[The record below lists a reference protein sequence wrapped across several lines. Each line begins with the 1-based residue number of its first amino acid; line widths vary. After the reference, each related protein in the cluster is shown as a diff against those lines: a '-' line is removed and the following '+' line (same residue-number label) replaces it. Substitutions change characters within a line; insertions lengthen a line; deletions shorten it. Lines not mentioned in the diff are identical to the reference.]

1 MLSDYDRERQLA
13 DVIRYLEQVKKKE
26 ILTFKK
32 LKKRRGGKIFD

>member
-26 ILTFKK
+26 ILTFKN
-32 LKKRRGGKIFD
+32 KKRRGGKIFD